1 MSDLGC
7 GKIGLTK
14 SRANE
19 IRAYIKIGTKT
30 KLTICNEHPVRLY
43 GYPWK
48 ISNMSNCF
56 EEQIRILGGHS

>member
-19 IRAYIKIGTKT
+19 IWAYIELGAKN
-30 KLTICNEHPVRLY
+30 KLTICNEHPVRLSL
-43 GYPWK
+43 K

-56 EEQIRILGGHS
+56 EEQIGYLGAIHK

>member
-19 IRAYIKIGTKT
+19 IWAYIELGAKN
-30 KLTICNEHPVRLY
+30 KLTICNEHPVRLSLEDFKY
-43 GYPWK
+43 
-48 ISNMSNCF
+48 
-56 EEQIRILGGHS
+56 EQLF